1 MQLITCECK
10 LTVRCTNE
18 EMNTRL
24 HSVMFGMAGIKSLG
38 TKLKQTPYG
47 VLFLCS
53 ALPVRSFRRH
63 IADVLRHCYR

>member
-1 MQLITCECK
+1 MQLITCKCK

-18 EMNTRL
+18 EMITRL
-24 HSVMFGMAGIKSLG
+24 HSVTFGMAGIKSLG

-53 ALPVRSFRRH
+53 ALSV
-63 IADVLRHCYR
+63 